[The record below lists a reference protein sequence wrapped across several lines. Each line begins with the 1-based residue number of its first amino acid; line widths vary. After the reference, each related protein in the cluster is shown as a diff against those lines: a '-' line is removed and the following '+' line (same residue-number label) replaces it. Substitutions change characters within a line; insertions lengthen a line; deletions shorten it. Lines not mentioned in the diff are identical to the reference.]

1 MKKCAILLVVL
12 VASCSPKVVSYLNP
26 KSKFGRYETY
36 RIVTTKA
43 ESKIVHPENTLIFDL
58 IRENIQS
65 EMDKRSYKLS
75 NVSPDLTLR
84 YEVTSSTRTE
94 TNTNQSSLYFN
105 PQVSS
110 RVIYESVLIVELLN
124 QNKKLVWQ
132 GSFDLSQQR
141 REKKISAAIQKAV
154 GHIFTTYPYRALTTR
169 EDESLKTFER
179 KSKQ

>member
-1 MKKCAILLVVL
+1 MKKCAVLLVIL
-12 VASCSPKVVSYLNP
+12 MASCSPKVVSYLNP

-36 RIVTTKA
+36 RIVTAKA
-43 ESKIVHPENTLIFDL
+43 ASKNVSPDNTLIFDS

-65 EMDKRSYKLS
+65 EMDRRSYKLS

-94 TNTNQSSLYFN
+94 TNTNQSGLYFN
-105 PQVSS
+105 PQIAS
-110 RVIYESVLIVELLN
+110 RVIYESVLIVELLS

-132 GSFDLSQQR
+132 GSFDLSQQKK
-141 REKKISAAIQKAV
+141 EKKLSAAIEKAV
-154 GHIFTTYPYRALTTR
+154 GYIFTTYPYRALSTR

-179 KSKQ
+179 KK